1 MIKPEKEREVEDL
14 VSEYIK
20 CKNDFVYFC
29 RKYIFIELPGGDV
42 LLDPYRKQKELIDL
56 ILEKH
61 FVLVLKSRQI
71 GVSTI
76 IQAYST
82 WLAMFHD
89 NVVIG
94 IISKDGKE
102 ATDFARG
109 IRGMVEKLPDW
120 LKPTGGV
127 MGRGFAKRSEQSF
140 ILTNGSKIFA
150 SPVAPN
156 APEKTLRGKAITFL
170 VIDEAAFIKFVE
182 TAWTAMVP
190 ALSTNQMMAKNNNI
204 PYGTVLLSTPNKT
217 LGPGKWFFDRYSS
230 TISGDTIFTPYK
242 IHWREIPQLVED
254 KSWYQ
259 NQCEFFNNDQKKIQ
273 QELELKFLS
282 ASGSFFEA
290 STVEKLQEV
299 DAEPIE
305 KIKVFNGEVWKF
317 QEPILGKYYIIGV
330 DTAPEHGEDKSAIT
344 VWDYQTLEQVWE
356 YQGKC
361 RVDDFVKVVKLA
373 CAQYSGLLVIESNS
387 YGNQVIE
394 AIDRSEY
401 SLMMYKETRG
411 KDTIVPGLS
420 TNAKTRPLMIEALY
434 TYISEF
440 PESVKSKR
448 LVLELISLTTKISG
462 QTERV
467 QADVG
472 CHDDLAMATA
482 TAFYVRKWDP
492 PMIIDGARTFQTQEL
507 SRIVDMNKD
516 HLDVSNPEIMKYVKE
531 NISEM
536 GGFVDILS
544 MYNKG
549 GGLDELRK
557 RNPSAK

>member
-1 MIKPEKEREVEDL
+1 MISPKREKEVEDL
-14 VSEYIK
+14 VSEYMK

-29 RKYIFIELPGGDV
+29 QKYVFIELPGGDV
-42 LLDPYRKQKELIDL
+42 LLNPYRKQTELVDL
-56 ILEKH
+56 ILKKH

-82 WLAMFHD
+82 WLAIFHD

-127 MGRGFAKRSEQSF
+127 MGRGFSKRSEQSF

-182 TAWTAMVP
+182 IAWTAMVP

-242 IHWREIPQLVED
+242 IHWREIPQLVKD

-282 ASGSFFEA
+282 SGGSFFES
-290 STVEKLQEV
+290 STIEKLQEG
-299 DAEPIE
+299 DKEPIE
-305 KIKVFNGEVWKF
+305 IVKIFNGEIWKF
-317 QEPILGKYYIIGV
+317 QEPIPDKYYIIGV

-344 VWDYQTLEQVWE
+344 IWDYQTLEQVWE
-356 YQGKC
+356 FQGKC
-361 RVDDFVKVVKLA
+361 RVDDFAKVVMLA

-387 YGNQVIE
+387 YGNQVVEIV
-394 AIDRSEY
+394 DRSEY
-401 SLMMYKETRG
+401 ALMMYKETRG
-411 KDTIVPGLS
+411 KDTMIPGLS

-440 PESVKSKR
+440 PESVNSKR
-448 LVLELISLTTKISG
+448 LVLELISLTTKMSG

-467 QADVG
+467 EADSG

-482 TAFYVRKWDP
+482 AAFYVRKWDP
-492 PMIIDGARTFQTQEL
+492 PMVVDGARTFQTQEL
-507 SRIVDMNKD
+507 SRIVNMNKD
-516 HLDVSNPEIMKYVKE
+516 HVDVSNATILKYVKE
-531 NISEM
+531 NINEM

-544 MYNKG
+544 MYNR

-557 RNPSAK
+557 KHPTSR